1 MELLWTLYYESNY
14 SINQTFLYSHNIIW
28 IDNSFFVKFDGSW
41 KDAKKWKKNDNK
53 AWFIK
58 YRISQNNNTVLFVH
72 VAQILSAQHKTW
84 YTIAPVK

>member
-58 YRISQNNNTVLFVH
+58 YRISAKQQHCTVCTCCSNIVC
-72 VAQILSAQHKTW
+72 ST
-84 YTIAPVK
+84 